1 MSDTANVLVRGIPRS
16 TLAKIDARV
25 DAINHTRAGKNKL
38 TRNAFIVSIL
48 DERIESWFDD
58 YKKSEYDY
66 KTDIMIDMLQEYL
79 NATDRVYDLLASGQV
94 SEGIDLYDELA
105 KSKNEN

>member
-48 DERIESWFDD
+48 DERIESWFED

-66 KTDIMIDMLQEYL
+66 KTDVMIDMLHEYL
-79 NATDRVYDLLASGQV
+79 KATDRVYDLLASGQV
-94 SEGIDLYDELA
+94 SEGIDLYDGLA
-105 KSKNEN
+105 ETKTED